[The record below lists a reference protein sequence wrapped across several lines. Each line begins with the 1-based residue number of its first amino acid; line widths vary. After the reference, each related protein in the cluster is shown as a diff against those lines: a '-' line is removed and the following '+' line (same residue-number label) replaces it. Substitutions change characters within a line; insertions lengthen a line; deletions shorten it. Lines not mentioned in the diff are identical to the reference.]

1 MRDALLIGLLGLIT
15 PSCRTADSHSPGQLN
30 PASATAAL
38 EVRFE
43 PPGHTLFKLEG
54 DLATEN
60 WAFGLRVRGE
70 VGRLERLRIEHSSA
84 GAIRHVVELDRTAL
98 NAHRAE
104 PHGGGLLLGHLYQ
117 QLPARL
123 AIDRLRVVLFDGE
136 QEIGRAEVPL
146 MRYEQKNRFRL
157 PVSGCWFVSSGH
169 DFGIEHRRWYNRSH
183 FAWDLIR
190 VNEAGE
196 PGAGP
201 ALAESFSFG
210 QPVVTPAAGTVL
222 EVRDGGEDQAPGH
235 PGSREEANFVLIDHG
250 AGEHSRLVHLK
261 KGSIR
266 VRPGEHLQANQLIGE
281 VGNSGMTDGPHLH
294 VAFETQGVDAS
305 TGERVS
311 VPLPIRFSGYRLTWN
326 QGTRMPMEMG
336 RPRRGQFICAD

>member
-1 MRDALLIGLLGLIT
+1 MRKALLIGLLGLVAS
-15 PSCRTADSHSPGQLN
+15 SCRTADSLSPGERN
-30 PASATAAL
+30 PSNATATL

-43 PPGHTLFKLEG
+43 PPGDSLFKLDG

-60 WAFGLRVRGE
+60 WDFGLRVRGD
-70 VGRLERLRIEHSSA
+70 VGRLERLRIEHHSA
-84 GAIRHVVELDRTAL
+84 GMLRHVVELDRTAL
-98 NAHRAE
+98 NAYRAE
-104 PHGGGLLLGHLYQ
+104 PGGDGLLFGRLFQ
-117 QLPARL
+117 QLPAML
-123 AIDRLRVVLFDGE
+123 EIDRLRVVLLEGE

-146 MRYEQKNRFRL
+146 TRYEQKNRFRL

-169 DFGIEHRRWYNRSH
+169 DFGVEHRRWYNRSH

-210 QPVVTPAAGTVL
+210 QAVVAPAAGTVL
-222 EVRDGGEDQAPGH
+222 EVRDGGEDRAPGH
-235 PGSREEANFVLIDHG
+235 PGSREEANFILIDHG
-250 AGEHSRLVHLK
+250 GGEYSRLVHLK

-266 VRPGEHLQANQLIGE
+266 VRRGEHLQANQLIGE

-294 VAFETQGVDAS
+294 VAFETEGVDAS

-311 VPLPIRFSGYRLTWN
+311 IPLPIRFSGYRLTSN
-326 QGTRMPMEMG
+326 QGTRTPVELG